1 MYRLCGAKKKQ
12 FWTNFKINEH
22 PYPPPQKL
30 PRDRNCIPSNTW
42 FLGLT
47 QVTTLNGISIASC
60 GLSMGKTPQN
70 RPFPW
75 GDLHLYLTYAS
86 MGPQDSTT
94 QMVSWSLQPFFHCS
108 PLCPTHTHTHTD
120 RPRYVKTSVGIG
132 CRHPKIATTNT
143 WFLAGLTI
151 VSNRHTDHAT
161 S

>member
-1 MYRLCGAKKKQ
+1 MSSITSIGAMYRLCGAKKKQ

-108 PLCPTHTHTHTD
+108 PLCPTHTHTHRQTTIRQD
-120 RPRYVKTSVGIG
+120 I
-132 CRHPKIATTNT
+132 CR
-143 WFLAGLTI
+143 
-151 VSNRHTDHAT
+151 NRMQTPQNCHN
-161 S
+161 